1 MDSLVVIHYEGVRA
15 ENWTLLEKAA
25 QERAL
30 QLISWA
36 PHLVEIRYSDS
47 DLRVYFDGNH
57 ATPAALMHRTISP
70 FRGIMVPALT
80 CLASQGTLVPNN
92 PEAAF
97 RTRDKLLTDLML
109 RAAGIPV
116 VPTVAFDEPSKA
128 ALATLGRVDLIVK
141 PAHGVRGEGIETA
154 PPGSAPS
161 IADKLRDARLERL
174 TGTGFYVEREHYLA
188 QVLINGGGSDLRA
201 YVIGSSCVALMRRTA
216 PPGEVRANI
225 ALGAK
230 ADPLSPSHP
239 AGDIARAALAA
250 CGLDFGGVDM
260 VEDADGT
267 IRVIEVDAWAG
278 FAGIT
283 QSTGVDVA
291 SAILDY
297 IALLQGRD
305 GES

>member
-1 MDSLVVIHYEGVRA
+1 MDSLVVIHYESVRA

-25 QERAL
+25 QVRGIR
-30 QLISWA
+30 LITWA

-47 DLRVYFDGNH
+47 DLSVYFDGER
-57 ATPAALMHRTISP
+57 AAPRALLHRTISP
-70 FRGIMVPALT
+70 FHGIMVPALR

-97 RTRDKLLTDLML
+97 RSRDKLLTDLTL
-109 RAAGIPV
+109 RAAGIAV
-116 VPTVAFDEPSKA
+116 VPTVAFDEPSEA
-128 ALATLGRVDLIVK
+128 ALATLGPADVIVK

-154 PPGSAPS
+154 SPGAAAS
-161 IADKLRDARLERL
+161 IAARLKDARLKRIAA
-174 TGTGFYVEREHYLA
+174 TGYYVEREHYLA

-201 YVIGSSCVALMRRTA
+201 YVVGSSCVALMRRTA
-216 PPGEVRANI
+216 PPGEVRANL
-225 ALGAK
+225 ALGAT
-230 ADPLSPSHP
+230 AEPLSLSHP
-239 AGDIARAALAA
+239 AADIAKAALAA

-283 QSTGVDVA
+283 QATGTDVA
-291 SAILDY
+291 GAILDY
-297 IALLQGRD
+297 LELG
-305 GES
+305 GKP